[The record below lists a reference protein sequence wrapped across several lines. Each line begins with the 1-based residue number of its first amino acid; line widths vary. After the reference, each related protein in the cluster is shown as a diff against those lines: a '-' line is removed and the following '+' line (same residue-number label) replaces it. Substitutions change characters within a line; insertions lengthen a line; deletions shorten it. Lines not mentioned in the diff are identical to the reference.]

1 MKSLIL
7 IRHGQSTWNAKNK
20 FTGWVDSPLSE
31 QGIREAKK
39 AGHLI
44 KQHKVNIYAAF
55 TSYLSRAIDT
65 LNFLLEQIKDNNII
79 VNKSWYLNERHYGSL
94 TGLNKTE
101 TEEKLGKNL
110 FLQYRRSWNTAPPP
124 IIDKKKCNISYG
136 LLNESISLDKIP
148 KTESLKDTY
157 ERVIKYYTTTIIH
170 YLEDDKTI
178 IIAAHGNSLR
188 ALCKYLFKISNE
200 AINDLEI
207 PTGNPM
213 IINLL
218 SDFSIDT
225 AFYLD
230 KSRARPLINI
240 D

>member
-65 LNFLLEQIKDNNII
+65 LYLLLEQIQDNNII

-94 TGLNKTE
+94 TGLNKAE
-101 TEEKLGKNL
+101 TKKIYLSML
-110 FLQYRRSWNTAPPP
+110 FLVSQ
-124 IIDKKKCNISYG
+124 G
-136 LLNESISLDKIP
+136 LFGFFSDVVGDSNSDSVDEVLMGIGERGYHMNCLSLWSRDQ
-148 KTESLKDTY
+148 
-157 ERVIKYYTTTIIH
+157 
-170 YLEDDKTI
+170 
-178 IIAAHGNSLR
+178 NQ
-188 ALCKYLFKISNE
+188 
-200 AINDLEI
+200 
-207 PTGNPM
+207 
-213 IINLL
+213 
-218 SDFSIDT
+218 
-225 AFYLD
+225 LD
-230 KSRARPLINI
+230 
-240 D
+240 

>member
-1 MKSLIL
+1 MKRLIL
-7 IRHGQSTWNAKNK
+7 IRHGQSIWNAENK

-39 AGHLI
+39 AGDLI
-44 KQHKVNIYAAF
+44 KQLNVNVDMAF
-55 TSYLSRAIDT
+55 TSYLSRAIST
-65 LNFLLEQIKDNNII
+65 LNILMEKIKDNNFK
-79 VNKSWYLNERHYGSL
+79 VYKSWYLNERHYGVL

-101 TEEKLGKNL
+101 TKKKIGDSL
-110 FLQYRRSWNTAPPP
+110 FLQYRRSWNISPPP
-124 IIDKKKCNISYG
+124 IINKKNNKISYG
-136 LLNESISLDKIP
+136 HLNESISSDKIP

-157 ERVIKYYTTTIIH
+157 ERVIKYYSTTIID
-170 YLEDDKTI
+170 YLADDKTI

-188 ALCKYLFKISNE
+188 ALCKYLFEISNE
-200 AINDLEI
+200 SISDLEI

-218 SDFSIDT
+218 SDFSIDN

-230 KSRARPLINI
+230 ESRAKPLINAN
-240 D
+240 